1 MKKTTLWFLI
11 IFYLVGN
18 FNSIN
23 AEDYSESKVII
34 WIQGQIKF
42 NATYNKTKTK
52 IVKIEEFISLAYEL
66 PDGKSQVYDIDKKK
80 TVGEWLKYNFYPFA
94 QDKYDA
100 KIEVISS
107 NLEMRNGSFDEFKSI
122 KDKLDDKGLKA
133 THLYEYV
140 FINTKWEQWYKSGN
154 YGPDAKYSSNH
165 PKFNKRSS
173 SGLSDAARINT
184 MPGKEYD
191 DGGDSFLLWF
201 ILGLSALVFVGAIA
215 IGASAG

>member
-1 MKKTTLWFLI
+1 MIKALLSFFAILI
-11 IFYLVGN
+11 LLGN
-18 FNSIN
+18 FYSIN
-23 AEDYSESKVII
+23 AKDYSESKVII

-42 NATYNKTKTK
+42 NATYIKTKTK
-52 IVKIEEFISLAYEL
+52 VVKIEEFISLAYEL
-66 PDGKSQVYDIDKKK
+66 PDGTSQIYDIDKKK
-80 TVGEWLKYNFYPFA
+80 TVSEWLKNNFYPFA
-94 QDKYDA
+94 KDKYDA
-100 KIEVISS
+100 KIEIISS
-107 NLEMRNGSFDEFKSI
+107 SLEMRNGSFDEFKSTV
-122 KDKLDDKGLKA
+122 DKFDDKGLKA

-140 FINTKWEQWYKSGN
+140 FINTEWEVWFKSGN

-201 ILGLSALVFVGAIA
+201 ILGLSAIVFVGAIA